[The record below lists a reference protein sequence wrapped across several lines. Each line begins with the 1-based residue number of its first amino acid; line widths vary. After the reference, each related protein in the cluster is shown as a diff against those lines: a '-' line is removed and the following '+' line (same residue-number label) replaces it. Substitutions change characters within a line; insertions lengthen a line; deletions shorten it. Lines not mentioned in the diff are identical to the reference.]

1 MNSKD
6 YYEIL
11 GISKNASLEE
21 IKKSFRALAMKYHP
35 DKNQELGSSEKFKEI
50 YEAYEV
56 LKNPETRRT
65 YDRGG
70 VDGLNNQGFDFNNF
84 ESFDVFKD
92 LFDNIGLNFDN
103 FETSNI
109 FDIFNFGNKKQSR
122 NNLIKTTIT
131 FAESILGCEK
141 SIDVTKVLKCETCN
155 GSCAKTPNDV
165 IVCNQCH
172 GNGSIFKHVRSLI
185 GTIKT
190 QVICDK
196 CSGNGRII
204 LNKCS
209 TCVGKGTVNKNEN
222 IILKIPSGVNN
233 EDIISYNNENV
244 KVDILIEVKPSENY
258 QRHNL
263 DLYNIIYVDPI
274 KAILG
279 GKIEIPTPYGLID
292 YNLSPYTQY
301 GDKIKIPNHGIRM
314 NNNKLLQ
321 FKNGNLY
328 SSIKFVTRKYNSQEK
343 EMLKKLSNLD
353 SNEII
358 KHNIEMLKEFK
369 NNG

>member
-11 GISKNASLEE
+11 GISKDASLEE
-21 IKKSFRALAMKYHP
+21 IKKAFRALAMKYHP
-35 DKNQELGSSEKFKEI
+35 DKNQELGSVEKFQEI

-56 LKNPETRRT
+56 LKDPNTRNS
-65 YDRGG
+65 YDRSGT
-70 VDGLNNQGFDFNNF
+70 DGLNNQGFEFNNF

-103 FETSNI
+103 FESSSM
-109 FDIFNFGNKKQSR
+109 FDMFNFGNRKQNR
-122 NNLIKTTIT
+122 NNIIKTTIT

-141 SIDVTKVLKCETCN
+141 NIDVTKVSKCETCN
-155 GSCAKTPNDV
+155 GSCAETPQD
-165 IVCNQCH
+165 IIICNQCN
-172 GNGSIFKHVRSLI
+172 GNGSLFKHVKSLI
-185 GTIKT
+185 GMIKT
-190 QVICDK
+190 QVVCDR
-196 CSGNGRII
+196 CSGKGKTI

-209 TCVGKGTVNKNEN
+209 TCSGKGTISKNED
-222 IILKIPSGVNN
+222 ITIKIPPGINN
-233 EDIISYNNENV
+233 EDIISYNNNDV
-244 KVDILIEVKPSENY
+244 KVDILIEVKPSNNY

-301 GDKIKIPNHGIRM
+301 GDKIKLSNHGIRT

-328 SSIKFVTRKYNSQEK
+328 SSIKFVTRKYTSQEK
-343 EMLKKLSNLD
+343 EILKKVNNID

-358 KHNIEMLKEFK
+358 KHNIELLKEFK